1 MKAKC
6 NNLGKN

>member
-6 NNLGKN
+6 N